1 MNKRVLSLLGMAFL
15 AYTSYAQEKT
25 QDSTAVEQL
34 ETVVLDTKFKLDREK
49 SGKVIYKISQDD
61 LTKVKGQSLAQT
73 ISTVSGI
80 EITGAKSNAGS
91 VLGYRVR
98 GGNSGKVVI
107 LIDGIQVNDPSNIN
121 SEFDLRSLDV
131 NNIESLEIIKGGVST
146 LYGTGAST
154 GVINITTKKATDKN
168 VDASVFM
175 SMGSNRS
182 VVTDKYKLN
191 TATVGANINGTVNK
205 LNYFAAVSTENTK
218 GMSAKRSDDDAV
230 KFEDDP
236 YTRENASLRLGYKFS
251 DAFNVG
257 TFVNYNQFDNQFDN
271 SFGAPDGFNE
281 ASSENVQFG
290 LTSQYTYN
298 KGSVVLNSSIA
309 KTDRESGNATS
320 ESTYASNSIVI
331 DLYNKYK
338 FNKNIWAVVGVNFQ
352 QQEATQ
358 ARTPYGS
365 STLVTAYEKDDTR
378 INLVDPYAN
387 LTYFTDF
394 GLTVNAG
401 VRMNNHTN
409 YGSHFV
415 YSVNPSYNFKA
426 TEKLD
431 TKVFITGSTAFIA
444 PTIYQQYSPDY
455 GFEDLEA
462 QESINGE
469 LGFELNYNKKYRFSA
484 VAFHREDQNK
494 IEFQNIYDPVSGW
507 WIGGVYYN
515 LDTDNV
521 KTQGVELE
529 SALKLTKS
537 LNLTANY
544 TFTQFEEDAL
554 SLNVP
559 THKANAN
566 IAYTLKED
574 TNLSL
579 TYQFVDDRFI
589 YGGGRLDA
597 YSITSFFVSHQLTDN
612 LELNGSLFNIFD
624 EDYTETAAS
633 STLGRNY
640 KLGLR
645 LKF

>member
-589 YGGGRLDA
+589 YGGDRLDA